1 MTLRHL
7 ALVVFAATVCLF
19 DIAALADEPA
29 GRAIF
34 DGESFA
40 GWEGNLDWFRVE
52 DKAVVAG
59 TMKKPIPRN
68 EFLCTEREYGDFE
81 LTLKAKLLGDAANAG
96 IQFRTKRIPN
106 HHEVSGYQCDMG
118 VVSKDHNIW
127 GALYDESRRRR
138 FLAEPDQAVLAK
150 AFRPNDWNEF
160 RIRCEGPRIQIW
172 LNGQQT
178 IDYTESDADIARS
191 GVIALQIHSGP
202 PSEAWYKDV
211 RIRELK

>member
-7 ALVVFAATVCLF
+7 ALVVFAVAVFLF

-81 LTLKAKLLGDAANAG
+81 LTLKAKLLGDGANAG

-118 VVSKDHNIW
+118 VVSKDHNI
-127 GALYDESRRRR
+127 
-138 FLAEPDQAVLAK
+138 
-150 AFRPNDWNEF
+150 
-160 RIRCEGPRIQIW
+160 
-172 LNGQQT
+172 
-178 IDYTESDADIARS
+178 
-191 GVIALQIHSGP
+191 
-202 PSEAWYKDV
+202 
-211 RIRELK
+211 